1 MSRVKYIFS
10 YVNIFFS
17 VFSYIFYKY
26 SVFSYFLGFYRKQA
40 LIKITFPSYI
50 GSMKTDFD
58 KIDSKII
65 CILQRDGRM
74 PYREIAQKVGISET
88 NVRTRVKNLLD
99 KDIIQIVAVSDPA
112 RLGYDFDGNIKLKI
126 ENNKLDSILEKLKQ
140 IDEITYIALMTGTS
154 DIDVDFIARSKKELD
169 DLIFNKISRI
179 EGVIDSEA
187 SLIIRYEKDVYTWKT
202 ALE

>member
-1 MSRVKYIFS
+1 
-10 YVNIFFS
+10 
-17 VFSYIFYKY
+17 
-26 SVFSYFLGFYRKQA
+26 
-40 LIKITFPSYI
+40 
-50 GSMKTDFD
+50 
-58 KIDSKII
+58 
-65 CILQRDGRM
+65 M

-99 KDIIQIVAVSDPA
+99 KDIIQNVAVSDPA